1 MKGPHLFFRLLYLA
15 ALVPTL
21 SSCES
26 LFPSMGKGEL
36 HLRFSSSA
44 RTRAAE
50 VSIPDTNDFILSV
63 LGPDGDPVYEGP
75 YGLSPE
81 SIEVSPGE
89 YSVKAVSS
97 IFDRPA
103 FESPQYGDVRTV
115 VVESGG
121 VSYVELLCHQ
131 INSGIKLNVA
141 EDFLTSFPDGVLFL
155 KSEDGKLMYGF
166 SEKRIAYFNPG
177 EVSLVLSDGGE
188 DKTLFV
194 RRLESREILSVN
206 ISAPVSESTS
216 IPVSIQLDTTRY
228 WSFEDYSIGGGD
240 VQLPDSEIHTI
251 QQAKAM
257 AGAEGIWVRGYVVGG
272 DLSSSKVSF
281 EGPFSSRTNIAIASR
296 ASVSEKSSC
305 MSVQLRKG
313 DIRDALNLVDNP
325 DILGRE
331 VFLKGDVV
339 QSYYGIPGIQNITE
353 FRFR

>member
-1 MKGPHLFFRLLYLA
+1 MKGSHHLFRLLCLA
-15 ALVPTL
+15 ASVTTL

-36 HLRFSSSA
+36 HLRFSGSA
-44 RTRAAE
+44 HTRAAE

-63 LGPDGDPVYEGP
+63 LDPDGEPVYEGL

-81 SIEVSPGE
+81 SIEVSPGK
-89 YSVKAVSS
+89 YSVKAVSR
-97 IFDRPA
+97 IFDKPA
-103 FESPQYGDVRTV
+103 FESPQYGDARTV
-115 VVESGG
+115 TVESGD
-121 VSYVELLCHQ
+121 VTYVELLCHQ

-141 EDFLTSFPDGVLFL
+141 EDFLTSFPNGALLL
-155 KSEDGKLMYGF
+155 KSEDGELMYGF

-177 EVSLVLSDGGE
+177 EVSLILSDGGE

-206 ISAPVSESTS
+206 ISAPVSGSTS

-228 WSFEDYSIGGGD
+228 WSYEDYSIGGGD
-240 VQLPDSEIHTI
+240 VQLPDSDVHTI
-251 QQAKAM
+251 QQARSM

-281 EGPFSSRTNIAIASR
+281 EEPFSSRTNIAIASR

>member
-1 MKGPHLFFRLLYLA
+1 
-15 ALVPTL
+15 
-21 SSCES
+21 
-26 LFPSMGKGEL
+26 MGKGEL
-36 HLRFSSSA
+36 HLRFSGSA
-44 RTRAAE
+44 NTRAAG

-63 LGPDGDPVYEGP
+63 LDSDGEPVYEGP

-81 SIEVSPGE
+81 SIEVAPGK
-89 YSVKAVSS
+89 YSVKAVSR
-97 IFDRPA
+97 IFDKPA
-103 FESPQYGDVRTV
+103 FESPQYGDARTV
-115 VVESGG
+115 TVESGD
-121 VSYVELLCHQ
+121 VTYVELLCHQ
-131 INSGIKLNVA
+131 INSGIKLNVS

-155 KSEDGKLMYGF
+155 KSDDGKLMYGF

-177 EVSLVLSDGGE
+177 EVSLVLSDGGVDE
-188 DKTLFV
+188 TLFV

-206 ISAPVSESTS
+206 ISAPAPESTS

-228 WSFEDYSIGGGD
+228 WSYEDYSIGGGD
-240 VQLPDSEIHTI
+240 VQLPESDVHTI
-251 QQAKAM
+251 QQARSM

-281 EGPFSSRTNIAIASR
+281 QGPFSSRTNIAIASR

-305 MSVQLRKG
+305 MSVQLQKG

-331 VFLKGDVV
+331 IFLKGDVV
-339 QSYYGIPGIQNITE
+339 QAYYGIPGIQNITE

>member
-1 MKGPHLFFRLLYLA
+1 
-15 ALVPTL
+15 
-21 SSCES
+21 
-26 LFPSMGKGEL
+26 MGKGEL
-36 HLRFSSSA
+36 HLRFSGSA
-44 RTRAAE
+44 HTRAAE

-63 LGPDGDPVYEGP
+63 LDPDGEPVYEGL

-81 SIEVSPGE
+81 SIEVSPGK
-89 YSVKAVSS
+89 YSVKAVSR
-97 IFDRPA
+97 IFDKPA
-103 FESPQYGDVRTV
+103 FESPQYGDARTV
-115 VVESGG
+115 TVESGD
-121 VSYVELLCHQ
+121 VTYVELLCHQ

-141 EDFLTSFPDGVLFL
+141 EDFLTSFPNGALLL
-155 KSEDGKLMYGF
+155 KSEDGELMYGF

-177 EVSLVLSDGGE
+177 EVSLILSDGGE

-206 ISAPVSESTS
+206 ISAPVSGSTS

-228 WSFEDYSIGGGD
+228 WSYEDYSIGGGD
-240 VQLPDSEIHTI
+240 VQLPDSDVHTI
-251 QQAKAM
+251 QQARSM

-296 ASVSEKSSC
+296 ASVSDKSSC
-305 MSVQLRKG
+305 MSVQLQKG